1 MFRRNNGAIVGS
13 LSEAEAELL
22 RHAAEQM
29 LLLLGATAPG
39 DGEPAAPPAAA
50 DPLEELTG
58 LGTLP
63 SGPPSDP
70 ALRRLFPD
78 GYRDDATAAGELRR
92 FTEDDLRAGKVER
105 LRRLYAAVPAGGGE
119 VRLDDA
125 AADAWLRALT
135 DLRLVLG
142 VRLDIDADTDPYE
155 LAHEALAGGDEAM
168 ATSALLYH
176 YAGALSQT
184 LVDALTGAEPFDVGP
199 FDAGPFDAGP
209 FGTR

>member
-1 MFRRNNGAIVGS
+1 MFRRRRDEIAGT

-29 LLLLGATAPG
+29 LLLLGAVA
-39 DGEPAAPPAAA
+39 PAADDPVPPVPEEEPH
-50 DPLEELTG
+50 DPLAEVTG

-70 ALRRLFPD
+70 ALERLFPD
-78 GYRDDATAAGELRR
+78 GYREDPAAAAELRR

-105 LRRLYAAVPAGGGE
+105 LKELYTAVPPGGGD
-119 VRLDDA
+119 VRLDED

-142 VRLDIDADTDPYE
+142 VRLEVEADTDPYQ
-155 LAHEALAGGDEAM
+155 LAHDALESGDEAM

-176 YAGALSQT
+176 YAGALSQS
-184 LVDALTGAEPFDVGP
+184 LVDALLGD
-199 FDAGPFDAGP
+199 D
-209 FGTR
+209 

>member
-1 MFRRNNGAIVGS
+1 MFRLYRGEIVGT

-29 LLLLGATAPG
+29 LLLLGAVAPEEG
-39 DGEPAAPPAAA
+39 DPPPPEATG
-50 DPLEELTG
+50 DPFEELTG

-70 ALRRLFPD
+70 ALERLFPD
-78 GYRDDATAAGELRR
+78 GYREDPDAAAELRR

-105 LRRLYAAVPAGGGE
+105 LKELYTGVPAGGGD
-119 VRLDDA
+119 VYLSHP
-125 AADAWLRALT
+125 AADVWLRALT

-142 VRLDIDADTDPYE
+142 VRLDIEADTDPYA
-155 LAHEALAGGDEAM
+155 LAHEALESGDEAM

-184 LVDALTGAEPFDVGP
+184 LVDALLGED
-199 FDAGPFDAGP
+199 
-209 FGTR
+209 

>member
-1 MFRRNNGAIVGS
+1 MFRRYRGEIVGT

-29 LLLLGATAPG
+29 LLLLGAVAPEEG
-39 DGEPAAPPAAA
+39 DPPPPEATG
-50 DPLEELTG
+50 DPFEELTG

-70 ALRRLFPD
+70 ALERLFPD
-78 GYRDDATAAGELRR
+78 GYREDPDAAAELRR

-105 LRRLYAAVPAGGGE
+105 LKELYTGVPAGGGD
-119 VRLDDA
+119 VYLSHP
-125 AADAWLRALT
+125 AADVWLRALT

-142 VRLDIDADTDPYE
+142 VRLDIEADTDPYA
-155 LAHEALAGGDEAM
+155 LAHEALESGDEAM

-184 LVDALTGAEPFDVGP
+184 LVDALLGED
-199 FDAGPFDAGP
+199 
-209 FGTR
+209 

>member
-1 MFRRNNGAIVGS
+1 VTVFRRHRDEIVGS

-29 LLLLGATAPG
+29 LLLLGAAA
-39 DGEPAAPPAAA
+39 PAAGEVPAPAPSA

-70 ALRRLFPD
+70 ALERLFPD
-78 GYRDDATAAGELRR
+78 GYRDDAPAAAELRR

-105 LRRLYAAVPAGGGE
+105 LRGLYTAVPAGGGE

-125 AADAWLRALT
+125 GADAWLRALT

-142 VRLDIDADTDPYE
+142 VRLEVEADTDPYQ
-155 LAHEALAGGDEAM
+155 LAHEALESGDEAM

-184 LVDALTGAEPFDVGP
+184 LVDALMGD
-199 FDAGPFDAGP
+199 GP
-209 FGTR
+209 FGEA

>member
-1 MFRRNNGAIVGS
+1 MFRRRRGEIVGT

-29 LLLLGATAPG
+29 LLLLGAVAPAEG
-39 DGEPAAPPAAA
+39 DPAPAEATD
-50 DPLEELTG
+50 DPFEELTG

-70 ALRRLFPD
+70 ALERLFPD
-78 GYRDDATAAGELRR
+78 GYRDDPAAAAELRR
-92 FTEDDLRAGKVER
+92 FTEDDLRAGKVDR
-105 LRRLYAAVPAGGGE
+105 LKELYTAVPPGGGE
-119 VRLDDA
+119 LHLDDA
-125 AADAWLRALT
+125 SADVWLRALT

-142 VRLDIDADTDPYE
+142 VRLDVDAETDPYQ
-155 LAHEALAGGDEAM
+155 LAHEALEGGDEAM

-184 LVDALTGAEPFDVGP
+184 LVDALLDEE
-199 FDAGPFDAGP
+199 
-209 FGTR
+209 

>member
-1 MFRRNNGAIVGS
+1 MFRRRRDEIAGT

-29 LLLLGATAPG
+29 LLLLGAVA
-39 DGEPAAPPAAA
+39 PAADDPVPPVPEEPH
-50 DPLEELTG
+50 DPLAEVTG

-70 ALRRLFPD
+70 ALERLFPD
-78 GYRDDATAAGELRR
+78 GYREDPAAAAELRR

-105 LRRLYAAVPAGGGE
+105 LKELYTAVPPGGGD
-119 VRLDDA
+119 VRLDED

-142 VRLDIDADTDPYE
+142 VRLEVEADTDPYQ
-155 LAHEALAGGDEAM
+155 LAHDALESGDEAM

-176 YAGALSQT
+176 YAGALSQS
-184 LVDALTGAEPFDVGP
+184 LVDALLGD
-199 FDAGPFDAGP
+199 D
-209 FGTR
+209 

>member
-1 MFRRNNGAIVGS
+1 VTVFRRRRGEIAGT

-29 LLLLGATAPG
+29 LLLLGAVAPT
-39 DGEPAAPPAAA
+39 DA
-50 DPLEELTG
+50 DPAPSPAEATDDPFEELTG

-70 ALRRLFPD
+70 ALERLFPD
-78 GYRDDATAAGELRR
+78 GYRDDPAAAAELRR
-92 FTEDDLRAGKVER
+92 FTEDDLRAGKVGR
-105 LRRLYAAVPAGGGE
+105 LKELYAAVPPGGGE
-119 VRLDDA
+119 VRLDEA
-125 AADAWLRALT
+125 SADVWLRALT

-142 VRLDIDADTDPYE
+142 VRLDIDAETDPYQ
-155 LAHEALAGGDEAM
+155 LAHEALESGDEAM

-184 LVDALTGAEPFDVGP
+184 LVDALLED
-199 FDAGPFDAGP
+199 
-209 FGTR
+209 

>member
-1 MFRRNNGAIVGS
+1 MFRRRRGEIVGT

-29 LLLLGATAPG
+29 LLLLGAVAPT
-39 DGEPAAPPAAA
+39 DA
-50 DPLEELTG
+50 DPAPSPAEATDDPFEELTG

-70 ALRRLFPD
+70 ALERLFPD
-78 GYRDDATAAGELRR
+78 GYRDDPAAAAELRR
-92 FTEDDLRAGKVER
+92 FTEDDLRAGKVVR
-105 LRRLYAAVPAGGGE
+105 LKELYAEVPPGGGE
-119 VRLDDA
+119 VHLDDA
-125 AADAWLRALT
+125 RADVWLRALT

-142 VRLDIDADTDPYE
+142 VRLDIDAETDPYQ
-155 LAHEALAGGDEAM
+155 LAHEALESGDEAM

-184 LVDALTGAEPFDVGP
+184 LVDALLE
-199 FDAGPFDAGP
+199 
-209 FGTR
+209 R

>member
-1 MFRRNNGAIVGS
+1 MFRRHRDQIVAD

-29 LLLLGATAPG
+29 LLLLGAVAPVPG
-39 DGEPAAPPAAA
+39 DPVEPPPVHN
-50 DPLEELTG
+50 DPFEELTG

-70 ALRRLFPD
+70 ALERLFPD
-78 GYRDDATAAGELRR
+78 GYRDDPTASAELRR

-105 LRRLYAAVPAGGGE
+105 LEELYTAVPPGGGE
-119 VRLDDA
+119 VRLDTDG
-125 AADAWLRALT
+125 ADAWVRALT

-142 VRLDIDADTDPYE
+142 VRLEIDADTDPYQ
-155 LAHEALAGGDEAM
+155 LAHEALEQGDEAM

-176 YAGALSQT
+176 YAGQLSET
-184 LVDALTGAEPFDVGP
+184 LVDALLD
-199 FDAGPFDAGP
+199 
-209 FGTR
+209 R